1 MTVRHRVARVARV
14 AGLVAATGAAGLAGA
29 GPAAA
34 GPVAGGVSIDCAGD
48 AVVGH
53 VRLRDPERG
62 VARVTLLG
70 SSGGDRFVPLA
81 RTSVRTAPGVR
92 EISYSFA
99 LARHRA
105 QYRVR
110 ADVGA
115 GSRTSQVVHDR
126 TCQPP
131 AAVPE
136 AGSAVAI
143 PLAMGAAGGAAWYL
157 RRRRAGRR

>member
-1 MTVRHRVARVARV
+1 MNVRQRVARV

-29 GPAAA
+29 APAAA
-34 GPVAGGVSIDCAGD
+34 GPVVGGVTIDCAGD
-48 AVVGH
+48 AVVGRVGLGH
-53 VRLRDPERG
+53 AERG

-70 SSGGDRFVPLA
+70 RNADGRFAPLA
-81 RTSVRTAPGVR
+81 RTAVRTAPGVR

-99 LARHRA
+99 LGRHRA

-110 ADVGA
+110 AVVD
-115 GSRTSQVVHDR
+115 GSSRVSQVVHDR

-131 AAVPE
+131 AQVPE

-143 PLAMGAAGGAAWYL
+143 PLAMGAAGGAAWYV
-157 RRRRAGRR
+157 RRRRGAAGG